1 MTEPPNDPRARI
13 PALEERLAADPRSPM
28 FLPLAEAY
36 RAAGRR
42 PDAERVLRD
51 GLLRHPGHHSARAA
65 LGRILLES
73 GKAEEALLVLE
84 QTVAASPQNLLA
96 RRLLEELRRNEPPG
110 SEEPARSPA
119 PARVVP
125 APPSAHRQPAP
136 VRDAVGQPSSPADEL
151 SSVARAER
159 AQGGVQ

>member
-73 GKAEEALLVLE
+73 GKIIC
-84 QTVAASPQNLLA
+84 TVAFGA
-96 RRLLEELRRNEPPG
+96 G
-110 SEEPARSPA
+110 
-119 PARVVP
+119 
-125 APPSAHRQPAP
+125 
-136 VRDAVGQPSSPADEL
+136 L
-151 SSVARAER
+151 SWGHTLFRW
-159 AQGGVQ
+159 